1 MSNRSENP
9 LEWVT
14 TWATT
19 TTTQDLSLGSD
30 DGRVQVQADGENVP
44 GKVEQLGLP
53 GHYSCAPVGVSG
65 LLLRLERGGWM
76 VSAWTQP
83 PSDAVTEE
91 CGIKSGDIIARV
103 LPTEVFE
110 IKKAKTGVAVPA
122 TGVLTGGGISLGA
135 VDSTDGVILQ
145 VIRATDTVVTPLGV
159 SVGMCMGTTV
169 RVGAA

>member
-1 MSNRSENP
+1 MSDRNENP

-14 TWATT
+14 TWVTT
-19 TTTQDLSLGSD
+19 TTNQDLSTGLE

-53 GHYSCAPVGVSG
+53 GHYAVATTGVDG

-83 PSDAVTEE
+83 PSDAVTRE
-91 CGIKSGDIIARV
+91 CGIKSNNVIARV
-103 LPTEVFE
+103 KPTDIFEV
-110 IKKAKTGVAVPA
+110 KASRTGFAVPA

-135 VDSTDGVILQ
+135 CDSSDGPILQ

-159 SVGMCMGTTV
+159 SVGVCMGTTV